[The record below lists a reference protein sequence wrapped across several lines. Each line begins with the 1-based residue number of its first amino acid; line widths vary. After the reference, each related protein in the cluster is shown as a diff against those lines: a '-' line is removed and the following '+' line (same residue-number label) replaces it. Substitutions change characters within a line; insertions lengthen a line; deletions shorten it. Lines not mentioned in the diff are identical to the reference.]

1 MYAGTIN
8 SIDFSKY
15 NRMYIDLESTDRVYI
30 YTATQQGGYEYN
42 PVYEGTDRKIVSFD
56 LQEFPTFRQTKKLY
70 CMIYSVCTAKI
81 YNIWLE

>member
-30 YTATQQGGYEYN
+30 YTATQQGGYEHN
-42 PVYEGTDRKIVSFD
+42 PVFEGTDRKIVSFD